1 MPKRK
6 RKQFTAEEIQIL
18 KTNKNTAKISQYQI
32 YFTDEFYKKALSMY
46 LGGYNGS
53 SILVVEG
60 YDIKILGAKRA
71 SALSC
76 KLQKMSEQMSQE
88 MGIGSKSGNEKSY
101 EGLKA
106 ENAVLKQQLEFLK
119 KVISVKTGKDSEQ

>member
-46 LGGYNGS
+46 LG
-53 SILVVEG
+53 
-60 YDIKILGAKRA
+60 
-71 SALSC
+71 
-76 KLQKMSEQMSQE
+76 
-88 MGIGSKSGNEKSY
+88 
-101 EGLKA
+101 
-106 ENAVLKQQLEFLK
+106 
-119 KVISVKTGKDSEQ
+119 